1 MVAILDLSQP
11 LATLLREATK
21 PSHDRANSSV
31 GANRLLSGQLP
42 KDQYIQFL
50 MMLWHVY
57 DTLERQ
63 LERHSTHPTL
73 EPTYNPALLGRATPL
88 ESDISHLLQVPVS
101 KWQSHPLHTSL
112 MSNMPDQLRSYVDRI
127 QYLSDSSDPSP
138 LLAHSYARYLGDL
151 SGGQI
156 MRRTIAKAYDL
167 DVTSGLGTEF
177 YTFKQLSSSKKATQ
191 GDMKTIKDWFREGMN
206 KCKSE
211 ESKTAVVNEALL
223 AYDLNIGLFDTM
235 EARTAAENENPAS
248 EKSEGYTSEQPLK
261 TLDSGLEKTYPVA
274 SVVAF
279 IAAACLAH
287 FILVVGGFTGDKGYQ
302 KLVAITGWLSS
313 IF

>member
-57 DTLERQ
+57 ESVYLVFPSAVLAELEHYYSTLERQ

-211 ESKTAVVNEALL
+211 ESKSM
-223 AYDLNIGLFDTM
+223 F
-235 EARTAAENENPAS
+235 
-248 EKSEGYTSEQPLK
+248 
-261 TLDSGLEKTYPVA
+261 PV
-274 SVVAF
+274 
-279 IAAACLAH
+279 
-287 FILVVGGFTGDKGYQ
+287 
-302 KLVAITGWLSS
+302 
-313 IF
+313 